1 MGLTCRIF
9 RAAVGALK
17 MRDEWHREELT
28 AKMKPRQMISAAL
41 ARWMLGADSPN
52 A

>member
-1 MGLTCRIF
+1 MGFTCRIF

-17 MRDEWHREELT
+17 MRDEWHGEELT
-28 AKMKPRQMISAAL
+28 AKMRRRQMISVAL
-41 ARWMLGADSPN
+41 ASWMLGDAAPN